1 MTCVNTQRTPQPGPS
16 TEQTSNVQCTVD
28 CVQTGSDATGTSYE
42 CVHSG
47 DSLDSTLA
55 TRDPR
60 AGIIQDNITHR
71 VTDMKKVVNL
81 PTTPG
86 GTTIFKETEIT
97 SISDMILKWEEQ
109 EKSDGKGEGKK
120 LSRGRRVS
128 ELSMRFEEGGPLS
141 GRGEQVGG
149 NHTNITGKGPSD
161 LKRRHPSAYLAS
173 SLKHNSPS
181 KGGRTVSNLRK
192 LNTHSKPNFKSKN
205 QDSDTESRG
214 GRDWP
219 SSANRKPGSN

>member
-1 MTCVNTQRTPQPGPS
+1 MDFLLFFISIGLYKNSHKISCF
-16 TEQTSNVQCTVD
+16 
-28 CVQTGSDATGTSYE
+28 Y
-42 CVHSG
+42 
-47 DSLDSTLA
+47 LA
-55 TRDPR
+55 WKYLKSFRWW

-128 ELSMRFEEGGPLS
+128 ELSMRFEEGDPSLG
-141 GRGEQVGG
+141 GG
-149 NHTNITGKGPSD
+149 NN
-161 LKRRHPSAYLAS
+161 
-173 SLKHNSPS
+173 
-181 KGGRTVSNLRK
+181 
-192 LNTHSKPNFKSKN
+192 
-205 QDSDTESRG
+205 
-214 GRDWP
+214 
-219 SSANRKPGSN
+219 